1 MLCHF
6 EFRSLHVSLFNVSIL
21 KRVSQPTKECG
32 LKTVTLTRRFLHF
45 CYFMFQPRIS
55 GLFAQDIRPFQSS
68 IWVATH
74 QNWLQIH
81 FSTTMHIWRLHDMA
95 VTQRG
100 KLPLADQTPVN
111 LFVPVTQWQQD
122 GGPKKKKRWRTL
134 EMFMMHYSSQGEV
147 CIMGMKRIF
156 QKPKAN
162 VRCVNARNQ
171 YISQMSNSCPCTEAD
186 FEWWVLCSLDTLFI
200 SFDPYKTLYQSPEA
214 VWRYS
219 TGGAFHEFYFVIQ
232 SLLTRSVVS

>member
-32 LKTVTLTRRFLHF
+32 LKTLTLTRRFLHF
-45 CYFMFQPRIS
+45 CYFTFQLRIS

-122 GGPKKKKRWRTL
+122 GGPKKKKP
-134 EMFMMHYSSQGEV
+134 
-147 CIMGMKRIF
+147 MK
-156 QKPKAN
+156 
-162 VRCVNARNQ
+162 
-171 YISQMSNSCPCTEAD
+171 D
-186 FEWWVLCSLDTLFI
+186 FRDVYDALFI
-200 SFDPYKTLYQSPEA
+200 TGRSVHHGNEENLPKTKSKRSMCQRQKSVYFPDVKFLPVYRGGFWVVSSLLL
-214 VWRYS
+214 RYS
-219 TGGAFHEFYFVIQ
+219 FHFIWSIQ
-232 SLLTRSVVS
+232 NPLSISRGSLKVQHRRGVSRVLFCDSELVN